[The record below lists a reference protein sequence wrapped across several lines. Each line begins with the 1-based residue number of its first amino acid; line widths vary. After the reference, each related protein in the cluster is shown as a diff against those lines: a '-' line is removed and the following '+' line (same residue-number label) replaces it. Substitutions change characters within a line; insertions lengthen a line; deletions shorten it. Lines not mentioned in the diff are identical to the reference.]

1 MIKCE
6 VVPDNNRIKFLPK
19 HVGLFMTRF
28 ETSIY
33 NWMSRLD
40 NEYNGGYWEF
50 YELDN
55 GGFFLAPSED
65 RDYKL
70 CSINHNEEVVSN
82 ITAGIVVTL
91 FALNALMVIENI
103 SDSMQSQL
111 VDKYYALKDF
121 AADCDEAKEIFSLI
135 D

>member
-1 MIKCE
+1 
-6 VVPDNNRIKFLPK
+6 
-19 HVGLFMTRF
+19 
-28 ETSIY
+28 
-33 NWMSRLD
+33 MSRLD